1 MSSELRQKL
10 YAESMQK
17 FNPDVGNFF
26 DKGYIK
32 IERKLWDQVYM
43 NELASALTASGYP
56 TTFLAGVKPK
66 MQDKDWLA
74 FTSYL
79 QAELLKDNAKGTKSY
94 RWVAWG
100 KMKSQIRRNSKM
112 MFCPYVRN
120 NPKIDANLKSN
131 TVDIN
136 RKAQLDFRR
145 HAVDYFKSATF
156 KASSARILKSYGGG
170 GDFATGQT
178 EEHGQRG
185 EDEFSDFFS
194 QPGRDI
200 GGPQFKPGPRKGL
213 ARSQRKADQDSS
225 LAKGQSA
232 SGARGT
238 KIEQRIVKSLV
249 QNMQKAALKPQHY
262 DSFHTAVQAKWRDL
276 FGYEHRVDTFESDK
290 GLKRH
295 LSMRSNMVP
304 TIDSFN
310 PGDFDINIGNNWRN
324 FLQNRTYFKAEI
336 NRLLP
341 GQMSNTFIDD
351 LFRDSPKYSDRL
363 IAATNKSIVKNMFTQ
378 VTNPDMRLKVN
389 KAILAGFTTKKAKG
403 KTATT
408 NKGKKKSPT
417 KTKQT
422 QKQRIPKGIVLPP
435 VGKVDQKAGQNPLAL
450 KVMLNKVLPVAIAKN
465 MVAPALQYRTG
476 RFANSVQVDDVTQ
489 GPRGGNTMIQ
499 ASYLTNPYETF
510 APGGKKYTQQRDPER
525 LIKRTVREVATSIVG
540 AKFGIEVR

>member
-1 MSSELRQKL
+1 MSEQLRQKL
-10 YAESMQK
+10 IAESQLK
-17 FNPDVGNFF
+17 FNPDVGRFF

-32 IERKLWDQVYM
+32 IERRLWDQVYM
-43 NELASALTASGYP
+43 NELISALTASGMSA
-56 TTFLAGVKPK
+56 TFPAGAKPK
-66 MQDKDWLA
+66 MQNRDWLA
-74 FTSYL
+74 FTGFL
-79 QAELLKDNAKGTKSY
+79 QKRLLADNAKGTKSY
-94 RWVAWG
+94 KWVAWG
-100 KMKSQIRRNSKM
+100 KMKSQIRRNQKE

-120 NPKIDANLKSN
+120 NPKIDKKLKTN
-131 TVDIN
+131 NVDIN
-136 RKAQLDFRR
+136 RKAQLDFRK
-145 HAVDYFKSATF
+145 HAKEYFKSATF
-156 KASSARILKSYGGG
+156 KASNARILKSYGGG
-170 GDFATGQT
+170 GAYATGQT

-185 EDEFSDFFS
+185 EDEFSDFLS
-194 QPGRDI
+194 QPGRDV
-200 GGPQFKPGPRKGL
+200 GGPKFDPGKRFSKE
-213 ARSQRKADQDSS
+213 RSQRRQNQVDS
-225 LAKGQSA
+225 LNKGQSV

-238 KIEQRIVKSLV
+238 KIEQRIVKSLAE
-249 QNMQKAALKPQHY
+249 NMQRAALQPQYY

-304 TIDSFN
+304 TRDSFN
-310 PGDFDINIGNNWRN
+310 PGDFDISIGNNWRQ
-324 FLQNRTYFKAEI
+324 FLENPAYFKDEI

-341 GQMSNTFIDD
+341 GQMSSTFIDD
-351 LFRDSPKYSDRL
+351 LFRDSPKYSSRL

-408 NKGKKKSPT
+408 NKGKSRSKT

-422 QKQRIPKGIVLPP
+422 QRQRIPKGIVLPP
-435 VGKVDQKAGQNPLAL
+435 IGRVDQKAGKNPLAL
-450 KVMLNKVLPVAIAKN
+450 KVMLNEVLPVAIAKN
-465 MVAPALQYRTG
+465 MVSPALQYRTG

-525 LIKRTVREVATSIVG
+525 LIKRTVREIATSIIG
-540 AKFGIEVR
+540 RRFGVNVQ